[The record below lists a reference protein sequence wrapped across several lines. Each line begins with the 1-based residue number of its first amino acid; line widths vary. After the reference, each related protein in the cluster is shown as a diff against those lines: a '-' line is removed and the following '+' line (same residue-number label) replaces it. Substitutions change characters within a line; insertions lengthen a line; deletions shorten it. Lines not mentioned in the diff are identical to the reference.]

1 MKDILI
7 FDIGGTFVKWAF
19 MDVEFNIKS
28 KGEFVTFESDSE
40 DKITKL
46 YDNLSKMINDN
57 KDNISG
63 VGISSA
69 CVYDDETG
77 KFMSQNTTFNRYYGF
92 AARDYIKEK
101 TGFDPVIMNDANS
114 GTLGEV
120 KFGSLKGTDEA
131 VMIVIGTGIGGGIVS
146 KGKPFTGHKGNAG
159 EIGFMIVDGQHW
171 EEVCS
176 ARILARDISAELG
189 KEVDGRWIFANL
201 DNTVVQRH
209 YKIFNKRL
217 ATGLVNVWNTIGPE
231 KICLSGGI
239 VQNEAFDLQA
249 IYDEIEPLVYPPVF
263 EAFKIEKA
271 KLGNDAN
278 LLGVASLLVEKLT
291 N

>member
-7 FDIGGTFVKWAF
+7 FDIGGTFVKWAL
-19 MDVEFNIKS
+19 MDESYNIKER
-28 KGEFVTFESDSE
+28 GEFVTFEE
-40 DKITKL
+40 DNDTKTEAL
-46 YDNLSKMINDN
+46 YDNLCRMINEY
-57 KDNISG
+57 KDNIVG

-69 CVYDDETG
+69 CVYDEITG
-77 KFMSQNTTFNRYYGF
+77 KFMSQNSTFNRYYGF
-92 AARDYIKEK
+92 AARDYIKDR

-120 KFGSLKGTDEA
+120 KFGSLQGTEEA

-146 KGKPFTGHKGNAG
+146 KGKPFTGNKGNAG
-159 EIGFMIVDGQHW
+159 EVGFMIIEGQHW

-176 ARILARDISAELG
+176 ARVLAKDISEELG
-189 KEVDGRWIFANL
+189 KEVDGRWIFSNL
-201 DNTVVQRH
+201 ENEVVKKH

-217 ATGLVNVWNTIGPE
+217 ATGLVNIWNTTGPE
-231 KICLSGGI
+231 KICIGGGI
-239 VQNEAFDLQA
+239 VQNENFDLQL
-249 IYDEIEPLVYPPVF
+249 IYDEIKPLVYPPVF
-263 EAFKIEKA
+263 DVFKLEKA

-278 LLGVASLLVEKLT
+278 LLGVASILRERI